1 MAELTA
7 GAPIQSQ
14 DWELPHAMGVAKK
27 QKEKKKKKKKKR
39 KAPKWSPNAYRLE
52 NTMRLHFRVVCE
64 TDDSIKFSRRL
75 ATFGPYL

>member
-7 GAPIQSQ
+7 GAPNNVK
-14 DWELPHAMGVAKK
+14 DKELPKATEGEKK
-27 QKEKKKKKKKKR
+27 KKEKKKKKKKR